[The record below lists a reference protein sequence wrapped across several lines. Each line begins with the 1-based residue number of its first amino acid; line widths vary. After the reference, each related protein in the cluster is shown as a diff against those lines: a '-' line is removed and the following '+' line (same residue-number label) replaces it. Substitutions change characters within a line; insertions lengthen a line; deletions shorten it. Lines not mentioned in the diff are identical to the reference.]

1 MFFLKKS
8 CLLFIGPQCFCKVS
22 SAWNFESNGIKHL
35 NIWNILLI
43 FSLCTYGTLGYWVQY
58 RANGDRFSLVPLL
71 SWKYLFSEIAA
82 KLPHSKLWWI
92 NGFKDWW
99 TCYVS
104 QFIRSEKP
112 FDQQCLI
119 WKSLTVAASW
129 KTQPLCG
136 LYYTWPRVVLLIKKA
151 MDVMETFF

>member
-1 MFFLKKS
+1 MLTVYQTIVFLQSFFSMKFWIQWYKTFKYMEYLINFFNLGQTGIALVWCPFYLES
-8 CLLFIGPQCFCKVS
+8 TCL
-22 SAWNFESNGIKHL
+22 
-35 NIWNILLI
+35 
-43 FSLCTYGTLGYWVQY
+43 
-58 RANGDRFSLVPLL
+58 
-71 SWKYLFSEIAA
+71 SEIAA

-104 QFIRSEKP
+104 QFICSEKP